1 MYIRKKLKKRRSTFE
16 TKLYAVTQVI
26 EFNRNK
32 RLVAEEIGFSVNS
45 VINWVKTFEQ
55 HGETGL
61 QSENPDLLSDD
72 RIELERL
79 RCFET
84 KYYQQQEEI
93 EILKKFQVF
102 LKENEN
108 KSHMMP

>member
-1 MYIRKKLKKRRSTFE
+1 MYIRKKLKKRRSPFE

-55 HGETGL
+55 YGEAGL
-61 QSENPDLLSDD
+61 QSKNPHLLSDD

-79 RCFET
+79 RCIEK
-84 KYYQQQEEI
+84 KYYQQAEEI
-93 EILKKFQVF
+93 EILKKFQAF

-108 KSHMMP
+108 TNHMMP